1 MEGNREADHQRPC
14 QANDAQLALCSLYAN
29 RWYTMKRLHRV
40 CARLGMKAELK
51 VWDQF
56 LIRRTGQRM
65 ITFISD
71 TVRLQDGRKVS
82 NSCAW
87 FTISKQGSI

>member
-1 MEGNREADHQRPC
+1 MKGSPTAQAERPC

-29 RWYTMKRLHRV
+29 RWHTMQRLHRV
-40 CARLGMKAELK
+40 CARLGLKPELK

-71 TVRLQDGRKVS
+71 TVRLEDGHMVRAIMS
-82 NSCAW
+82 WTLMFAR
-87 FTISKQGSI
+87 